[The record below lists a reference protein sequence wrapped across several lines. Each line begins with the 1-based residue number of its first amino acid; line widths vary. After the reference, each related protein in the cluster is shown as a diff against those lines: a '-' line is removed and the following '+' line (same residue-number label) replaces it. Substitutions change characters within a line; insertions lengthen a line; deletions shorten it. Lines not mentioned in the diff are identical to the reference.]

1 MGRSREIRG
10 GRFEPNM
17 GVAEV
22 AVKST
27 DVERGP
33 LGSDLI
39 SKWLQNTV
47 LELHPKKGYSAVG
60 HRTGSVLSKTKSG
73 RKRAPTGRIR
83 RSKDDELRGEHGD
96 GGPDEAAAFI
106 AETAAEL
113 VRLARGH
120 RLDMLGHLLRMAEL
134 EAEEYLR
141 LRGKRKL
148 S

>member
-33 LGSDLI
+33 FGSDLI

-47 LELHPKKGYSAVG
+47 LELYPKKGYSAAG

-73 RKRAPTGRIR
+73 RKRAPPGRI